1 MGGREISMKKTILIS
16 VLSFFAFTSLI
27 APVVNA
33 TETYLNQSKN
43 QVTGVSTDKDLR
55 VNSHAQSG
63 GWWRY
68 GKKGKRNISEYTHYS
83 KEGHASCENGNGTF
97 NSGKWVAK
105 DEWSKSSVGW
115 TLWGNKSY
123 YNYR

>member
-1 MGGREISMKKTILIS
+1 M
-16 VLSFFAFTSLI
+16 
-27 APVVNA
+27 NA
-33 TETYLNQSKN
+33 SETYLNQSKN

-55 VNSHAQSG
+55 VNSPAQSG

-68 GKKGKRNISEYTHYS
+68 GKKGNRNISDYQHYS

-97 NSGKWVAK
+97 HSGKWVSAYS
-105 DEWSKSSVGW
+105 WSKSSVGW
-115 TLWGNKSY
+115 TWLGGNKAY